1 MPFENGFDTALWT
14 WMEWAIIGAALLLL
28 IIILFALFKPAK
40 KEKPASAAETTAAK
54 TEKPAPQKTVVEEKP
69 AEPVKQAAAA
79 EEKPEPAEKPAT
91 PAPAKRKKP
100 AKYHIS
106 QNKDDD
112 SEHAGSWRV
121 RKEGSEKTIK
131 YFTTQKAAIEF
142 AEQLAENQDSSIVI
156 HKKDGS
162 IRKQD
167 YTKK

>member
-1 MPFENGFDTALWT
+1 MPFENGFDVASWT
-14 WMEWAIIGAALLLL
+14 WMEWAIIAAAAFLLL
-28 IIILFALFKPAK
+28 IILFGLFAKPAK
-40 KEKPASAAETTAAK
+40 GPKATKTIEAKIAQPQTSAPATKSVEPVQVASAPE
-54 TEKPAPQKTVVEEKP
+54 PAT
-69 AEPVKQAAAA
+69 A
-79 EEKPEPAEKPAT
+79 EEKAETST
-91 PAPAKRKKP
+91 PAPAAKRKKP

-156 HKKDGS
+156 HKKMDQLENK
-162 IRKQD
+162 IIPRNKR
-167 YTKK
+167 